1 MVERAHGVVLI
12 SDPAALNHTWP
23 GVSPAANFAPNP
35 VKSAWL
41 GCAMAAPVAFYAF
54 VFAAGLH
61 HAYLHG
67 WRTIPR
73 SAFML
78 LVSYKTKAMGLII
91 EELRRL
97 EDSPSD
103 ALLVSILILA
113 AHGPIIGGAYSNAF
127 VHPIS
132 PLAKTQNLDFYGNL
146 DFSGAHMD
154 ALRLLV
160 SRKGGLGRIQLYGL
174 AETVAL

>member
-1 MVERAHGVVLI
+1 VA
-12 SDPAALNHTWP
+12 
-23 GVSPAANFAPNP
+23 GVSSPAGNSALNP

-54 VFAAGLH
+54 ILAAGLD

-67 WRTIPR
+67 WGSIPK

-78 LVSYKTKAMGLII
+78 LMSYKTKAMGLINK
-91 EELRRL
+91 ELRRL

-103 ALLVSILILA
+103 ALLVTILILA
-113 AHGPIIGGAYSNAF
+113 AHGPIIGGAYLNELI
-127 VHPIS
+127 HPLS

-146 DFSGAHMD
+146 DFTGAHMD